1 VYEYGPGRVLRRT
14 RDGRSIENEARV
26 MRYVGEHGYP
36 VPAIYE
42 VRNDGRDIVMER
54 IDGPTLLDV
63 IEKKPWR
70 IPRYARLLA
79 DLHKQLHEIPAPE
92 WLPNLGGNAVIHG
105 DLHPLNILMPAG
117 GPVVIDWPNAA
128 AGPPELDVADAWL
141 LMGGASPEEPNLLE
155 RVMLG
160 MRVILLAPFLKEFDR
175 AAVVPF
181 LRVAAEGRSRDRNMG
196 KGELAAMWR
205 IVEREEAKLRK
216 K

>member
-1 VYEYGPGRVLRRT
+1 
-14 RDGRSIENEARV
+14 
-26 MRYVGEHGYP
+26 MQYVADHGYP

-42 VRNDGRDIVMER
+42 VRNGGRDIVMER
-54 IDGPTLLDV
+54 IDGPTLLDA
-63 IEKKPWR
+63 IEKKPWH

-79 DLHKQLHEIPAPE
+79 DLHKRLHEISAPE
-92 WLPNLGGNAVIHG
+92 WLPNLGGAALIHR
-105 DLHPLNILMPAG
+105 DLHPLNVLMPTS

-155 RVMLG
+155 RMMLA
-160 MRVILLAPFLKEFDR
+160 MRVILVAPFLKQFDR

-181 LRVAAEGRSRDRNMG
+181 LRVAAEARSLDRNMSEA
-196 KGELAAMWR
+196 ELAAMWR
-205 IVEREEAKLRK
+205 LVDKEEAKLRK